1 MHSAVIEAQLWQ
13 RWKGAQQL
21 VVLVAFEDSSTGTR
35 VKEFRQDLPRRVGSQ
50 CRIIDHV
57 WLFSMFRLRELREI
71 AAEEAATADLVVL
84 AMHNAE
90 QLSDEVKSWLAL
102 WLPHLGPRKPLLVAL
117 LDPPREGVV
126 RTIEACLREQA
137 QAGGNEILVES
148 WLDNEGR

>member
-1 MHSAVIEAQLWQ
+1 MHSTVIEAQLWQ

-21 VVLVAFEDSSTGTR
+21 VVLVAFEDSSTGAR
-35 VKEFRQDLPRRVGSQ
+35 VKEFRQDLPRRVGNQ

-90 QLSDEVKSWLAL
+90 QLSEEVKSWLAL
-102 WLPHLGPRKPLLVAL
+102 WLPHQGPRKPLLVAL

-126 RTIEACLREQA
+126 RTIETCLRELA

-148 WLDNEGR
+148 WLDHEGR